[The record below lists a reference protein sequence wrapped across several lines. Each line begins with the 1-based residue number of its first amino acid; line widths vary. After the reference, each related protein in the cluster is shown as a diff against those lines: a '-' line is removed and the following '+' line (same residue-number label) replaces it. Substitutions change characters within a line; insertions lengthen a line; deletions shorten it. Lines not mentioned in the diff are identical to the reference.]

1 MCCGIR
7 IGPGEMSDLLPCNG
21 PNTEAPNGQGLKSY
35 TGSAISTAILSTA
48 SDPGALQP
56 PGRPTP
62 IDRTNSR
69 TVCTRRCVPSP
80 RGDWYVVT
88 MCRSQRQVRDRRGG

>member
-7 IGPGEMSDLLPCNG
+7 IGPGEMSDLRQRSG
-21 PNTEAPNGQGLKSY
+21 PNTEVPNGQGLKSY
-35 TGSAISTAILSTA
+35 TGSAISIAILSTA

-69 TVCTRRCVPSP
+69 IVCTRRRVQSP
-80 RGDWYVVT
+80 QGNDTASPCADNGQKPVL
-88 MCRSQRQVRDRRGG
+88 SS